1 MSKEWYMIDNIE
13 EVDSPALVVYPE
25 RVQENI
31 KILKTFLPDTDRL
44 RPHIKTNKSPEVS
57 KLLMDAGVKK
67 FKCATIAEAEMLA
80 TVGAPDVLLAYQP
93 VGPKADRLIA
103 LIKKFPKTI
112 FSCLIDNLE
121 FATHLSE
128 LSTKAGIQLP
138 VFIDVNIGMNRTGII
153 AKNALK
159 LYEEC
164 QSLHGLV
171 IKGLHAYDGHL
182 RDPDFKIRKRE
193 CNEGFSKAEAL
204 QKQIKTKHG
213 KDIII
218 IAGGTP
224 SFSIHSKRK
233 EVECSP
239 GTFIYWDK
247 GYQEK
252 LTEQPFVFA
261 ALVVSR
267 IVSKPT
273 EDTVT
278 VDLGHKSIASE
289 NPITNRV
296 YFLNATELEPIGHS
310 EEHLVFKTQKGN
322 SYKVGDVLYGVPY
335 HICPT
340 VALHDKAVI
349 VENNK
354 ATGTWSNVA
363 RSRKLSV

>member
-1 MSKEWYMIDNIE
+1 MAKEWYIIDNAE
-13 EVDSPALVVYPE
+13 EIDSPALIVYPE
-25 RVQENI
+25 RVKENI
-31 KILKTFLPDTDRL
+31 RILKNFLPDTNRL

-57 KLLMDAGVKK
+57 KLLIDAGIKK

-80 TVGAPDVLLAYQP
+80 MVGVPDVLLAYQP
-93 VGPKADRLIA
+93 VGPKAERFLE
-103 LIKKFPKTI
+103 LIKKYPSTK
-112 FSCLIDNLE
+112 FSCLIDNIS
-121 FATHLSE
+121 FAVRLSE
-128 LSTKAGIQLP
+128 LAEKSKIQLT
-138 VFIDVNIGMNRTGII
+138 VFIDLNIGMNRTGII
-153 AKNALK
+153 PKNALK
-159 LYEEC
+159 LYDEC
-164 QSLHGLV
+164 LGLKGISV
-171 IKGLHAYDGHL
+171 KGLHAYDGHL
-182 RDPDFKIRKRE
+182 RDPDLKIRTRE
-193 CNEGFSKAEAL
+193 CNEGFKKAEAL

-213 KDIII
+213 TDLIIV
-218 IAGGTP
+218 AGGTP

-233 EVECSP
+233 EIECSP

-261 ALVVSR
+261 ALVLSR

-273 EDTVT
+273 DDTVT

-310 EEHLVFKTQKGN
+310 EEHLVFRTQKGN
-322 SYKVGDVLYGVPY
+322 SYHVGDVLYGIPY

-340 VALHDKAVI
+340 VALHDKAI
-349 VENNK
+349 TVENNK

-363 RSRKLSV
+363 RSRKITV